1 MAERIDVRATLE
13 VYFNLGRAVCMKGN
27 RTLSYRMQ
35 DMFVD
40 YDCMEASLKRKVV
53 LRNCP
58 TMAF

>member
-27 RTLSYRMQ
+27 RTLFYRMQ